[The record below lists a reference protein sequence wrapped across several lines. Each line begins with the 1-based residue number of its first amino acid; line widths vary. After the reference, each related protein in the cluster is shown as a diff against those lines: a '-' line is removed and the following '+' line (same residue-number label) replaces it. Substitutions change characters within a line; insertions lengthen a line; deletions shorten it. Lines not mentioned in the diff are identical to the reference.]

1 MNIKNRTVKIWAT
14 CLLAVFS
21 VQANAQ
27 ENEKDLFNPVNF
39 AVISQTIAPDA
50 RGGGLGDVG
59 AATDP
64 DVNSQYWNPAKYP
77 FNISRAGVALN
88 FTPWLRSLV
97 NDMNLAYLAGY
108 YRIGDYSAVSGSL
121 RYFNLGEVYT
131 STDENAT
138 TINPYEMSLDVAY
151 SLMLSEKFSL
161 AAAVRWIYSD
171 MRFNETED
179 NSPASAFA
187 ADIAAYYQNY
197 VNIGQRE
204 CQLGIGLNIS
214 NIGSKITFSG
224 EEYSQFLP
232 ANLRLG
238 ASLMIPLDEYNR
250 LTIAADANKYLV
262 PTVQQQEEGEDNAA
276 YEDRV
281 HREYRDVSSISG
293 IFKSFSDAPGGFK
306 EELKE
311 INYGVGAEY
320 VYNDKFSIRA
330 GYHHESASKGNR
342 KYFTV
347 GGGFKMNV
355 FSLDAA
361 YVVATAKSN
370 PLDQTL
376 RFTLG
381 FDMDGIKDLFRRR

>member
-1 MNIKNRTVKIWAT
+1 MKIKNKTIKIWAV
-14 CLLAVFS
+14 CLLAFAAVQ
-21 VQANAQ
+21 VQAQ
-27 ENEKDLFNPVNF
+27 EKKDMFNPVDY

-64 DVNSQYWNPAKYP
+64 DVNSQHWNPAKYP

-88 FTPWLRSLV
+88 FTPWLRSIV
-97 NDMNLAYLAGY
+97 NDINLAYLVGY
-108 YRIGDYSAVSGSL
+108 YRIGDYSAISGSL
-121 RYFNLGEVYT
+121 RYFNLGEVFT
-131 STDENAT
+131 SDATDAT
-138 TINPYEMSLDVAY
+138 SINPYEMSLDVAY

-171 MRFNETED
+171 MRFTDTED

-224 EEYSQFLP
+224 QEYSQFLP

-238 ASLMIPLDEYNR
+238 ASLMIPIDEYNR
-250 LTIAADANKYLV
+250 ITIAADANKFLV
-262 PTVQQQEEGEDNAA
+262 PTVPAQEEGETS
-276 YEDRV
+276 E
-281 HREYRDVSSISG
+281 EYQERIHKEYSDVSAISG
-293 IFKSFSDAPGGFK
+293 VFKSFSDAPGGFS

-311 INYGVGAEY
+311 INYGIGAEY
-320 VYNDKFSIRA
+320 VYNDKFSLRA
-330 GYHHESASKGNR
+330 GYHHESESKGNR

-376 RFTLG
+376 RFTLS
-381 FDMDGIKDLFRRR
+381 FDMDGIKDLFKGR

>member
-77 FNISRAGVALN
+77 FNISRAG
-88 FTPWLRSLV
+88 
-97 NDMNLAYLAGY
+97 Y

-131 STDENAT
+131 SLDENAT

-171 MRFNETED
+171 MRFTETEE

-262 PTVQQQEEGEDNAA
+262 PTIPQQEEGEDNAD

-281 HREYRDVSSISG
+281 HREYSDVSSISG